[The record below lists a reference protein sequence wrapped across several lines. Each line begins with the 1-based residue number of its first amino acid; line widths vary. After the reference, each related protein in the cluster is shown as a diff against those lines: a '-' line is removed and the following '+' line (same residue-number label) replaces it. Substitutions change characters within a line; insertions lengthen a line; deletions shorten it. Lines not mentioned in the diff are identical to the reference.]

1 MYLISTVARSRYK
14 WLVICFLVMFIVVY
28 VPLQNDSLYP
38 KEKHLKKASVPRPQV
53 NATVAEH
60 ATIGEDLV
68 NTDDGDI
75 DDKEPLPTPQLYY
88 VQESQC
94 KIPYIDPFAA
104 EVMKN
109 FNPDT
114 FETCTNQSDLVR
126 PIFDMNRKKYVLQID
141 ESVATQILQSS
152 DIEYNCYYQEITRN
166 ADADSYNDLLPQI
179 YFSQGYV
186 VPLHVQALIL
196 ACHEAANTSHIL
208 QKDAYALI
216 QYKPLAPNLEP
227 KPPTTPRKPSVF
239 MFGIDSLS
247 RINLRRTMPKVYK
260 FLTRRG
266 WYEMQGYNK
275 VADNTFPNLLAVL
288 SGYSPDTAKA
298 KVCDT
303 DNRGCFDRM
312 PFIWKY
318 FKSAGYLTAYGEDE
332 CGMNTF
338 NYMKPGFIA
347 MPTDY
352 YHRPF
357 LKGFTGEMETWK
369 CANCTLTY
377 CVGRRI
383 QSSYVYDFGKEF
395 AKRYVDERPIWGL
408 FWSSSFSHDDY
419 AMPAK
424 MQNYVL
430 QYLLDLQQ
438 DGIFEQSIVIFLSD
452 HGARYGRLSF
462 YSSGFL
468 EERLPAM
475 FIYLPPWFRAQYP
488 QFAKALEINRHRLSS
503 NFDLHN
509 TLKHIIELGQP
520 ANAPPLPKANDCPT
534 CQSLFHPVS
543 RERGCHEAGISEH
556 YCTCQPYKRI
566 SFDWSDRISQGVI
579 DRINDYLY
587 ARNYSEICANLTL
600 SYIHK
605 TEIKLGLDISF
616 HDDIPKLDVGY
627 YRVKFKVQQNSADF
641 MATVVY
647 NNVTNHVDVD
657 VETISRTNSYEEDST
672 CISHKLAKLYCICQ
686 SLLRT

>member
-1 MYLISTVARSRYK
+1 MYFISTVVRSRYK
-14 WLVICFLVMFIVVY
+14 WLVICLLVMFVIVY
-28 VPLQNDSLYP
+28 IPLQSSSIYP
-38 KEKHLKKASVPRPQV
+38 KGPPIDLLQTE
-53 NATVAEH
+53 NATSEL
-60 ATIGEDLV
+60 IF
-68 NTDDGDI
+68 NTDDSDI
-75 DDKEPLPTPQLYY
+75 DEEAVATATSQLYF
-88 VQESQC
+88 VHNSQC

-104 EVMKN
+104 EVMKDYL
-109 FNPDT
+109 PDT

-126 PIFDMNRKKYVLQID
+126 PIFDMNRKQYVLQID
-141 ESVATQILQSS
+141 ERVATQLLNSP
-152 DIEYNCYYQEITRN
+152 DIDYNCYYQEITRN
-166 ADADSYNDLLPQI
+166 PTRDSYNDLLPRI

-196 ACHEAANTSHIL
+196 ACHEAANTTNIL
-208 QKDAYALI
+208 QRDAFALI
-216 QYKPLAPNLEP
+216 QYKPLAEQVKP
-227 KPPTTPRKPSVF
+227 KKSTARKPSVL

-266 WYEMQGYNK
+266 WHEMQGYNK
-275 VADNTFPNLLAVL
+275 VADNTFPNLMAIL
-288 SGYSPDTAKA
+288 SGYLPDSAKE

-303 DNRGCFDRM
+303 DKRGCFDRM

-318 FKSAGYLTAYGEDE
+318 FKSAGYLTAFGEDE
-332 CGMNTF
+332 CDMQTF
-338 NYMKPGFIA
+338 NYQKPGFIET
-347 MPTDY
+347 PTDY

-357 LKGFTGEMETWK
+357 MKGFMGELDSWK
-369 CANCTLTY
+369 CDNCTLTY
-377 CVGRRI
+377 CVGRRL
-383 QSSYVYDFGKEF
+383 QSSYVYDFGKDF

-419 AMPAK
+419 SMPAK
-424 MQNYVL
+424 MEDYVL
-430 QYLLDLQQ
+430 QYLLDFQQ
-438 DGIFEQSIVIFLSD
+438 DGVFEQSIVIFLSD
-452 HGARYGRLSF
+452 HGARYGTLSF

-488 QFAKALEINRHRLSS
+488 EFARALELNRNRLTS

-509 TLKHIIELGQP
+509 TLKHIAELGQP
-520 ANAPPLPKANDCPT
+520 ANAAPLPRANDCPK

-543 RERGCHEAGISEH
+543 GDRGCEEAAISEH

-566 SFDWSDRISQGVI
+566 SFDWSDRIAHGVI
-579 DRINDYLY
+579 GRINDYLY
-587 ARNYSEICANLTL
+587 AHNYSSICANLSL

-605 TEIKLGLDISF
+605 TEIKLGLDISYHAEF
-616 HDDIPKLDVGY
+616 PKLDVAY

-641 MATVVY
+641 LATVVY
-647 NNVTNHVDVD
+647 NNVTNHVNVD

-672 CISHKLAKLYCICQ
+672 CISHKLAKLYCICR
-686 SLLRT
+686 SLLKP